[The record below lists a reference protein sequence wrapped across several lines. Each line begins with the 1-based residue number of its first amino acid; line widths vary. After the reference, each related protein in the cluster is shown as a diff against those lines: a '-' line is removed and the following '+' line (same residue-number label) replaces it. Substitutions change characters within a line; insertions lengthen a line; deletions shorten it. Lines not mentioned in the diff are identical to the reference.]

1 MRWKEVNIIT
11 AEVCIDH
18 VYMFVEIL
26 QKISILL
33 FIRFLKGESS
43 LIIYS
48 RWAIWNTNIEI
59 DYFGVVLF
67 FVKLWIYL
75 VEL

>member
-59 DYFGVVLF
+59 DYFGVEVIML
-67 FVKLWIYL
+67 IQ
-75 VEL
+75 